1 MSATDG
7 GRPTDIITLAD
18 DDSLQKIAG
27 QEIVSPRLTQGE
39 DAVTIDRSRRTLIAI
54 PMASLLAAYVPVAV
68 AANPPVQAPLAVRG
82 SLATVE
88 IAPVLLA
95 ARDHFPVGAEVRNGG
110 IPNLVGAAPV
120 AGLGDGGAADVA
132 THAETQA
139 LRYSVAHPDIRI
151 ILTVTEGFYRIVARR
166 SAGIATVADLKGKRI
181 AAIPTTSSGYFLAR
195 MLASGGLG
203 HGDVEV
209 MRISPI
215 EDMARELADRRVDAV
230 AIWEPH
236 ADNAV
241 RALGADAVELNGTG
255 LYRELFNLNSTAAAL
270 ADPAKRARI
279 VDFVRAIIAATA
291 AIEADPRAAQA
302 LVAGTGGFT
311 ADEVKRSWP
320 HLAFPASLP
329 RDLIN
334 VLVEEETWLAAQERR
349 APRGRAEL
357 AKLIDAS
364 VLEEALAPP
373 R

>member
-1 MSATDG
+1 
-7 GRPTDIITLAD
+7 
-18 DDSLQKIAG
+18 
-27 QEIVSPRLTQGE
+27 
-39 DAVTIDRSRRTLIAI
+39 
-54 PMASLLAAYVPVAV
+54 MASLLAACVPVARP
-68 AANPPVQAPLAVRG
+68 ADAPTPSPLAVRG

-95 ARDHFPVGAEVRNGG
+95 ARDHFPAGAEVRNGG

-120 AGLGDGGAADVA
+120 AGLGDGGAADLA

-166 SAGIATVADLKGKRI
+166 SAGIASVADLKGKRI
-181 AAIPTTSSGYFLAR
+181 AALQTTSSGYFLAR
-195 MLASGGLG
+195 MLASAGLG
-203 HGDVEV
+203 PDDVEV
-209 MRISPI
+209 VRISPI
-215 EDMARELADRRVDAV
+215 EEMAKALAERKVDAV

-236 ADNAV
+236 ADNAA
-241 RALGADAVELNGTG
+241 RALGADAIELSGAG
-255 LYRELFNLNSTAAAL
+255 LYREMFNLNSTAAAL

-279 VDFVRAIIAATA
+279 VGFVRAVIAAAA

-311 ADEVKRSWP
+311 PDEVTRSWP

-329 RDLIN
+329 SDLIDI
-334 VLVEEETWLAAQERR
+334 LAEEEKWLAVQERR
-349 APRGRAEL
+349 PPRSRAEL

-364 VLEEALAPP
+364 VLEEALAAPD
-373 R
+373 